1 MQTGIAG
8 EYSPKRAKFFR
19 GNKITGTPV
28 WIVSGREKTENATVE
43 AQDKLE
49 GFEQSIMPQMN
60 AAYNLARW
68 LAGNDTDAQD
78 VVQDAF
84 LRAFKFFGGFRGG
97 DSRSWLLRIVRNSF
111 YDWLRHQGHPEL
123 TTPFD
128 EQVHGPATDSPA
140 PDAALLE
147 KADKEL
153 VHQALEALPVEY
165 REVLVMRELE
175 SLSYK
180 EIAEVAELPMG
191 TVMSRLARAREQ
203 LRQGLVERLQKE

>member
-1 MQTGIAG
+1 MDH
-8 EYSPKRAKFFR
+8 K
-19 GNKITGTPV
+19 
-28 WIVSGREKTENATVE
+28 WLRETNNTFVDE
-43 AQDKLE
+43 QDILAR
-49 GFEQSIMPQMN
+49 FEQCIMPHMD

-68 LAGNDTDAQD
+68 LAANDPDAQD
-78 VVQDAF
+78 VVQEAY

-111 YDWLRHQGHPEL
+111 YDLLRHQRRPEL
-123 TTPFD
+123 TTPF
-128 EQVHGPATDSPA
+128 EEEIHTPPTEAPG

-153 VHQALEALPVEY
+153 VHQAMEALPVEF

-175 SLSYK
+175 GLSYK
-180 EIAEVAELPMG
+180 EIADVADLPIG

-203 LRQGLVERLQKE
+203 LRQRLMERLQKE